1 MRRSGSRYRSAAV
14 VATTRQTDWAQVVQ
28 TQTFHSLGDF
38 NLSIGQ
44 AITSDSLVIAEK
56 MVADKTE
63 EQLREETRAR
73 RARQE
78 LKNMP
83 LPLNRFFFPQ
93 LLL

>member
-1 MRRSGSRYRSAAV
+1 MVS
-14 VATTRQTDWAQVVQ
+14 
-28 TQTFHSLGDF
+28 
-38 NLSIGQ
+38 
-44 AITSDSLVIAEK
+44 AEK

-83 LPLNRFFFPQ
+83 LPLNRFFHM